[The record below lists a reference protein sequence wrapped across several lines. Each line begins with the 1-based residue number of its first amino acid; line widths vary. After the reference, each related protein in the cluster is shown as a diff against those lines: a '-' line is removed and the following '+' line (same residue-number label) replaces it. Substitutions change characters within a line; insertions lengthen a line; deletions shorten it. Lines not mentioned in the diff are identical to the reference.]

1 MTTPSSEL
9 PWDSLQQDTEQH
21 NVLHIRDTLEQNKGM
36 DNQYVHHLLSAD
48 NVELFTRIY
57 TSDTLTQWCETHVRE
72 ALALP
77 NVRNAWVAD
86 IDSFVTHITRA
97 YNHVPD
103 SVKAHILND
112 AHEQAASYFPDDVAE
127 HLACNIGL
135 QGDDRWSTIPT
146 EWVGAPGSELR
157 HAAEA
162 LGWSPDVLV
171 LQLDE
176 ARHQQTAISPHIE
189 YPYSVLALGHKWFA
203 GKCPGTFRSEKIQ
216 PRDVAFALAVVGAF
230 HGEERANEAKEFVKI
245 AQRVPRYE
253 RTAMVNLVRS
263 HEALD
268 ALPALLNQLANNV
281 FPLNTMEQTIDPSH
295 LDAVLNSPSS

>member
-1 MTTPSSEL
+1 M
-9 PWDSLQQDTEQH
+9 
-21 NVLHIRDTLEQNKGM
+21 LHIRDTLEQNKGM

-77 NVRNAWVAD
+77 NVRNAWVAE

-103 SVKAHILND
+103 SVKAHILNSRSKP
-112 AHEQAASYFPDDVAE
+112 AASYFPDDVAE

-176 ARHQQTAISPHIE
+176 ASRQQTSISPILSIPTVFWPSE
-189 YPYSVLALGHKWFA
+189 TNGSRESAQEPSVPKRFSPATWRLPWLSSVRFMEKSVPMRPRNSSRSPNAS
-203 GKCPGTFRSEKIQ
+203 PGT
-216 PRDVAFALAVVGAF
+216 
-230 HGEERANEAKEFVKI
+230 N
-245 AQRVPRYE
+245 
-253 RTAMVNLVRS
+253 VRRW
-263 HEALD
+263 L
-268 ALPALLNQLANNV
+268 
-281 FPLNTMEQTIDPSH
+281 I
-295 LDAVLNSPSS
+295 